1 MKVYMG
7 PYTNRWT
14 TQRFENWYIRI
25 KYGNKQVP
33 YFNGVD
39 LVGIEDV
46 GDLEDGDWLDRS
58 VQKISDIWQDLLNL
72 TVNQII
78 DEMDR
83 RVKVRIDPYDTWS
96 MDHSLALIILPMLK
110 QLRKSAHSSGRVDDV
125 DVPEELRSTSVPAVE
140 DYDIDDNYHKR
151 WQWAL
156 GEMIWA
162 FTQILDDENDSQFFD
177 HSVTPYVYDKD
188 GHRVHMDRI
197 QRGTTLFGKYYQG
210 LWD

>member
-110 QLRKSAHSSGRVDDV
+110 QLRKSAHSSGRVDDD
-125 DVPEELRSTSVPAVE
+125 DVPEELRSTMVPAVE

-162 FTQILDDENDSQFFD
+162 FTQILDDVCTSSDNSYQETEVASGVNSLLL
-177 HSVTPYVYDKD
+177 V
-188 GHRVHMDRI
+188 GAI
-197 QRGTTLFGKYYQG
+197 QHIYIV
-210 LWD
+210 DI

>member
-7 PYTNRWT
+7 PYRNRWT

-39 LVGIEDV
+39 LIGIEDV

-58 VQKISDIWQDLLNL
+58 VQKISDVWQDVLNL

-78 DEMDR
+78 DGMDR
-83 RVKVRIDPYDTWS
+83 RVKVRIDHYDTWS

-110 QLRKSAHSSGRVDDV
+110 QLRKSAHSSGRVEDV
-125 DVPEELRSTSVPAVE
+125 DVPEELRSTMVPAVE

-151 WQWAL
+151 WEWVL

-162 FTQILDDENDSQFFD
+162 FTQILDDNNDDLFFD
-177 HSVTPYVYDKD
+177 RITIPTKYDKH

>member
-7 PYTNRWT
+7 PYRNRWT

-39 LVGIEDV
+39 LIGIEDV

-58 VQKISDIWQDLLNL
+58 VQKISDVWQDVLNL

-78 DEMDR
+78 DGMDR
-83 RVKVRIDPYDTWS
+83 RVTVRIDQYDTWS
-96 MDHSLALIILPMLK
+96 MDDTLALIILPMLK
-110 QLRKSAHSSGRVDDV
+110 QLRKSTHSSCQVDDA
-125 DVPEELRSTSVPAVE
+125 DVPEELRSTAVPAVV

-151 WQWAL
+151 WEWVL
-156 GEMIWA
+156 NEMIWS
-162 FTQILDDENDSQFFD
+162 FEQIVDEDHDDLFFD
-177 HSVTPYVYDKD
+177 RTTIPTEYNKD

>member
-7 PYTNRWT
+7 PFRNRWT
-14 TQRFENWYIRI
+14 TQRFENWYISI

-58 VQKISDIWQDLLNL
+58 VQKISDICQDVLNL

-78 DEMDR
+78 DGMDR
-83 RVKVRIDPYDTWS
+83 RVKVRIDHYDTWS

-110 QLRKSAHSSGRVDDV
+110 QLRKSAHSSGRVEDV
-125 DVPEELRSTSVPAVE
+125 DVPEELRSTSVPAVK

-151 WQWAL
+151 WEWVL

-162 FTQILDDENDSQFFD
+162 FTQILDDNNDDLFFD
-177 HSVTPYVYDKD
+177 RITIPTKYDKH